1 MDSLWWNN
9 AISLSLCWYS
19 WPWMKPPHTSFHTHL
34 CHFTTSGVNCCLA
47 VILLLLVSEA
57 SGAKLFSQR
66 NSDDNGGGLDQV
78 KRSNL
83 WPQACNVLPGART
96 RWLKTPISCP
106 PRLSASLQAET
117 VWLTS
122 LFFCFQTISLLLF
135 FPLDYFQLFVFP
147 LRFLCRKPWFSYLNY
162 FLFCSFC
169 SVFIILLRMR
179 SVLPLFLFCSF
190 PVLSVSS
197 IHLSFLHS
205 DRSHYTEIECRVMLP
220 FFLSQNKINFS
231 ALHFPLLQSP
241 DRHLIFFLFLFFFS
255 RELLLNCTDRDRVEK
270 NRRKRHIFLIKS
282 TKVWWGGVGGG
293 EGRGLSL
300 HRRRSRFDH

>member
-122 LFFCFQTISLLLF
+122 LFFCFKLFLCYFFSLSTISSCLSSHSGFYAESHDFPTWIIFSFAPSVLCLLF
-135 FPLDYFQLFVFP
+135 YLECAVFC
-147 LRFLCRKPWFSYLNY
+147 L
-162 FLFCSFC
+162 SFC
-169 SVFIILLRMR
+169 FVHFPFS
-179 SVLPLFLFCSF
+179 LFLPSISPSF
-190 PVLSVSS
+190 IPTVRTTLKLSV
-197 IHLSFLHS
+197 
-205 DRSHYTEIECRVMLP
+205 V
-220 FFLSQNKINFS
+220 
-231 ALHFPLLQSP
+231 
-241 DRHLIFFLFLFFFS
+241 
-255 RELLLNCTDRDRVEK
+255 
-270 NRRKRHIFLIKS
+270 
-282 TKVWWGGVGGG
+282 
-293 EGRGLSL
+293 
-300 HRRRSRFDH
+300 